1 MERFLNCVKFSFF
14 WFIILI
20 SGTITR
26 VVILVFVKLAVVDV
40 VCFMMITM
48 IFTDVFSTAPCSVQL
63 LSCPLL
69 VSRN

>member
-40 VCFMMITM
+40 CFMMITM

>member
-26 VVILVFVKLAVVDV
+26 VVILFFVKLAVVD